1 MGNILIVG
9 EGSQFREQLPAGCA
23 SENARGAE
31 GAKVA
36 LSKQTFDVVLISE
49 PASANELREVQAAV
63 KAADPDV
70 AIVVAGAE
78 ELGPDSGAWEVL
90 KAPFSAASIRA
101 AAVRATQQT
110 RTMRENRMLK
120 EHLAQQ
126 HGPANESHPVAA
138 DGAGAPSNGHRPE
151 MQWIESLPARLDLRE
166 LLGAVE
172 KSVIERT
179 LAATEGAQAEAARRL
194 GLSRSDLSYKLSKYD
209 LRKPR

>member
-9 EGSQFREQLPAGCA
+9 EGSQFREQLPAGYA

-31 GAKVA
+31 GAKGA
-36 LSKQTFDVVLISE
+36 LSTRVFDAVLIGE
-49 PASANELREVQAAV
+49 QASAEALREVQAAV
-63 KAADPDV
+63 IAADPEV
-70 AIVVAGAE
+70 AVVVAGGEPA
-78 ELGPDSGAWEVL
+78 PDSGAWEVL
-90 KAPFSAASIRA
+90 KTPFSAPSVRSAL
-101 AAVRATQQT
+101 VRATQQT
-110 RTMRENRMLK
+110 RAMRENRRLK
-120 EHLAQQ
+120 EQLAQKPG
-126 HGPANESHPVAA
+126 HANEARPVAA
-138 DGAGAPSNGHRPE
+138 EAVAPPANGHRPE
-151 MQWIESLPARLDLRE
+151 LQWIESLPARLDLRE